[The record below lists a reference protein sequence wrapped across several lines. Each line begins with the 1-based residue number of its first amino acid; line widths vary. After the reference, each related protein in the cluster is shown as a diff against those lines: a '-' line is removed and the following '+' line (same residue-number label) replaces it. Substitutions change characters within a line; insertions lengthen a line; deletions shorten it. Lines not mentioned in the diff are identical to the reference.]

1 MNLCTHVCVIGQ
13 FRAFSFPLVLFQE
26 RQRFLRRPEVVWKLT
41 WFDVCG
47 VLLSFWCSFGGAR
60 EYVSQKTCVCL
71 LILIDSCMYIW
82 LVGWLIYAVFFLLPP
97 PPLCLRNRK
106 KKKCLTTSVITCHYL
121 YMYVFQF
128 YAWFR
133 PV

>member
-1 MNLCTHVCVIGQ
+1 M
-13 FRAFSFPLVLFQE
+13 
-26 RQRFLRRPEVVWKLT
+26 EVEWTLT

-82 LVGWLIYAVFFLLPP
+82 LVGWLVDLCSVFSSPP
-97 PPLCLRNRK
+97 
-106 KKKCLTTSVITCHYL
+106 TTTL
-121 YMYVFQF
+121 F
-128 YAWFR
+128 A
-133 PV
+133 